1 MGSHQGTRVDHMPG
15 WITLWRGMQAL
26 QLMVQGA
33 DLAASLEKF
42 GV

>member
-1 MGSHQGTRVDHMPG
+1 MPG